1 MHSRVSTIGGRTV
14 VEIDARGSEENQSG
28 ALTPA
33 DGQSMAAA
41 ARLARTQRLP
51 VLLRLAS
58 SGADLRAGVAALHGW
73 ATAAVELSRCSGVVP
88 VTVIA
93 AGPNASGPALLLGLA
108 DFVVMTADAY
118 AFVVGPRMVEHFTGM
133 PIDYGELGGGETH
146 SVSSGVA
153 SFLAADDAEADEIA
167 AELLGY
173 LPDSNGCDPPA
184 RVCTDPADRSVPEA
198 YEVLPPESG
207 GTYDVRDV
215 VAAVTDNG
223 VLLEPHA
230 YWATNLVTAFASFGG
245 RPVGIVANQPQSMA
259 GTLDITASRKGARF
273 VAFCDAFNLPLVT
286 FVDTSGFYPG
296 KDLEWRGMIRYGAQM
311 AFAYARATVPRVNV
325 TLRKSYGGAYIVMDS
340 KPMGNDVALAWPT
353 AEIAVMGAKG
363 AVEILHRS
371 AGEAERAELE
381 TAYEERLLNPY
392 VAAERGAI
400 DSVIEPADTRR
411 QVCAALEML
420 VSKRERLPPATPRQ
434 LAAVIAAAIRA
445 PRLAPGRNRN
455 AAKSLNLV
463 LLCKSLDS
471 HTRPRGA
478 VPYPGS
484 GSVIFDDEDHHDHRR
499 RDTKVNP

>member
-1 MHSRVSTIGGRTV
+1 MPPVPRAFQPTVIGVRAGASGFVRSRVAAIGARTV
-14 VEIDARGSEENQSG
+14 VEIDARGSRENQGG

-41 ARLARTQRLP
+41 ACLARTQRLP
-51 VLLRLAS
+51 VVLRLES
-58 SGADLRAGVAALHGW
+58 SGADLNAGVAALHGW
-73 ATAAVELSRCSGVVP
+73 GTAAAELARCSGVVP
-88 VTVIA
+88 VIVIA
-93 AGPNASGPALLLGLA
+93 AGPNVSGPALLLGLA

-118 AFVVGPRMVEHFTGM
+118 AFVVGPQMVERFTGM
-133 PIDYGELGGGETH
+133 PVDRDELGGAKTH
-146 SVSSGVA
+146 AVSSGVA
-153 SFLAADDAEADEIA
+153 SFLAADRSEADEMA

-173 LPDSNGCDPPA
+173 LPDSNDSDPPA
-184 RVCTDPADRSVPEA
+184 RVCTDPADRAVPEA
-198 YEVLPPESG
+198 FEVLPAESG
-207 GTYDVRDV
+207 ATYDVRDV
-215 VAAVTDNG
+215 LAAVADYG

-230 YWATNLVTAFASFGG
+230 YWGANLVTAFASFGG
-245 RPVGIVANQPQSMA
+245 RPVGIVANQPQSLA
-259 GTLDITASRKGARF
+259 GTLDITAARKGARF

-371 AGEAERAELE
+371 ANAAERAELE
-381 TAYEERLLNPY
+381 AAYEQRLLNPY

-411 QVCAALEML
+411 EICAALEML
-420 VSKRERLPPATPRQ
+420 VSKRERLP
-434 LAAVIAAAIRA
+434 
-445 PRLAPGRNRN
+445 
-455 AAKSLNLV
+455 
-463 LLCKSLDS
+463 
-471 HTRPRGA
+471 
-478 VPYPGS
+478 
-484 GSVIFDDEDHHDHRR
+484 RR
-499 RDTKVNP
+499 RHDNAPL